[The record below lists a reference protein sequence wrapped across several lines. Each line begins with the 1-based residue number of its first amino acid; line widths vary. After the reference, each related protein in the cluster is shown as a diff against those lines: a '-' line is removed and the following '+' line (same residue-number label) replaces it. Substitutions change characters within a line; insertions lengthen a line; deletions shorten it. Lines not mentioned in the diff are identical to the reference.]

1 MLPFVHSNS
10 HSPPHT
16 LRIFA
21 SPFMW
26 IWTEFTDKHTLW
38 SHSMTTLLAQGRI
51 WNMYTDFKIIQ
62 NIQGDHSISEV
73 DFKKS
78 RRIWFFL
85 KLLGMTGDSRS
96 PLVIDK
102 ANAWR
107 LPVCEWWGVTHV
119 FITVHST
126 TMCNNNPEML
136 LLWNKIHNEYL
147 DIFLMIKLDKIPVRN
162 KLSKNEFSLIPFYD
176 ERNLTPSLN
185 CDFCHLNLIFI
196 INLLSEW
203 SKKCLPPKLNE

>member
-1 MLPFVHSNS
+1 M
-10 HSPPHT
+10 
-16 LRIFA
+16 IFPEA
-21 SPFMW
+21 F
-26 IWTEFTDKHTLW
+26 
-38 SHSMTTLLAQGRI
+38 
-51 WNMYTDFKIIQ
+51 
-62 NIQGDHSISEV
+62 GDV
-73 DFKKS
+73 
-78 RRIWFFL
+78 L
-85 KLLGMTGDSRS
+85 KFLGMTGDSRS

-107 LPVCEWWGVTHV
+107 LPLCEWWGVTHV

-196 INLLSEW
+196 KKSFVRMIKKMFAPKTKWIDGRRMGERKLLMFF
-203 SKKCLPPKLNE
+203 NIT

>member
-1 MLPFVHSNS
+1 
-10 HSPPHT
+10 
-16 LRIFA
+16 
-21 SPFMW
+21 MW

-38 SHSMTTLLAQGRI
+38 SHSMTTLLAQSRI
-51 WNMYTDFKIIQ
+51 QNMYILT
-62 NIQGDHSISEV
+62 
-73 DFKKS
+73 
-78 RRIWFFL
+78 L
-85 KLLGMTGDSRS
+85 KLFRIFREITAFQKWILKIQKNLIFPEAFWTVLKFWGMTGDSRS

-162 KLSKNEFSLIPFYD
+162 KIS
-176 ERNLTPSLN
+176 
-185 CDFCHLNLIFI
+185 
-196 INLLSEW
+196 
-203 SKKCLPPKLNE
+203 